1 MLGSF
6 RFFLAICVVLFHLTA
21 QIPNLGQF
29 AVECF
34 YVISGY
40 LVTMILTKTYKFEF
54 KSFALNRFLRLYPSY
69 YALALLT
76 LAMWF
81 ILPRMDEFHACW
93 VWAGRA
99 TDVIGNLLIWPWTFF
114 PDQPGNYKFRLIP
127 STWSIAVEICCY
139 ALLWAFAARSWK
151 WTVATLVASA
161 SYHAYSL
168 YSGMDPST
176 RYSPVSAAMLAF
188 ATGSLAYRASSFVV
202 RHRPAWMGAT
212 AAQPFLLLLAV
223 GAFLAV
229 WKASTYD
236 GTATSNPFYYGVII
250 VAAAAALMFHGIRAT
265 GVLGWVDR
273 WLGDLSYPVFLI
285 HYPAGYLVWLA
296 LGQPEAMRSWS
307 IALWAIPVSVAI
319 SAITILAVDIPLRRT
334 RDRIRAGAP
343 GVSPIPG
350 SPIAPSAVADSR

>member
-93 VWAGRA
+93 VWADRT
-99 TDVIGNLLIWPWTFF
+99 TDVIGNILIWPWTFF
-114 PDQPGNYKFRLIP
+114 PDQPGDYKFRLIP

-139 ALLWAFAARSWK
+139 FLLWAFAARSWR
-151 WTVATLVASA
+151 WTLATLLASA
-161 SYHAYSL
+161 AYHAYSL
-168 YSGMDPST
+168 LSGMEPAT

-188 ATGSLAYRASSFVV
+188 CTGSLAYRASAIVV
-202 RHRPAWMGAT
+202 KHRPAWMTKT
-212 AAQPFLLLLAV
+212 AVQPLLLAV
-223 GAFLAV
+223 AIGAFGAV
-229 WKASTYD
+229 WKASLYD
-236 GTATSNPFYYGVII
+236 GTATTNPYYYAII
-250 VAAAAALMFHGIRAT
+250 AVAAAVSLMFHGTRAS
-265 GVLGWVDR
+265 GFLGYVDR

-285 HYPAGYLVWLA
+285 HYPSGYLVWLA
-296 LGQPEAMRSWS
+296 LGQPDAIRGWS
-307 IALWAIPVSVAI
+307 IALWAIPVSVTI
-319 SAITILAVDIPLRRT
+319 SVITIQLVDVRLRRT
-334 RDRIRAGAP
+334 RDRIRSSAP
-343 GVSPIPG
+343 GVAANEQLPKN
-350 SPIAPSAVADSR
+350 SASATHS